1 MNTRR
6 TTEAAMTQRH
16 STALKNALT
25 TVLATTT
32 VVASTGAF
40 AEPLPAPGA
49 LLRQGEWGGSVGTFL
64 VPAPFEGTSATQ
76 WPMDGWV
83 VLLDAQAATLTI
95 RPLAAAEARERF
107 KPITEQVARAETQA
121 QEGELQQTPD
131 DVAADL
137 YVRVPGATWKA
148 GSVPIHR
155 FKNGS
160 TTLLPELGYRF
171 QMKLNDKPYAFTVQN
186 GFRTEDGRP
195 YGEGVQFSLEIDGE
209 RFDYDLGGFGWD
221 VRLNA
226 LGDVDGDGKPDF
238 LFGIGG
244 NNSGNEALVL
254 STLAK
259 PGRNPPTA
267 YLTSVG
273 C

>member
-1 MNTRR
+1 MNTRH

-83 VLLDAQAATLTI
+83 VLLLDAQAATLTI

-107 KPITEQVARAETQA
+107 KPITEQVT
-121 QEGELQQTPD
+121 
-131 DVAADL
+131 
-137 YVRVPGATWKA
+137 RVMT
-148 GSVPIHR
+148 
-155 FKNGS
+155 
-160 TTLLPELGYRF
+160 
-171 QMKLNDKPYAFTVQN
+171 
-186 GFRTEDGRP
+186 GR
-195 YGEGVQFSLEIDGE
+195 
-209 RFDYDLGGFGWD
+209 DYPMIMA
-221 VRLNA
+221 V
-226 LGDVDGDGKPDF
+226 
-238 LFGIGG
+238 
-244 NNSGNEALVL
+244 VL
-254 STLAK
+254 SYGVFLAIM
-259 PGRNPPTA
+259 NLVVDLA
-267 YLTSVG
+267 YGALDPRIRY
-273 C
+273 